1 MSEFD
6 NRTQI
11 LHELI
16 NGGFHSGEALG
27 EKLGI
32 SRAAV
37 AKHIKALQALGL
49 DIFSVSGKG
58 YKLNYDLSLLSVTKL
73 KEFTTSVDTANIEVL
88 NVIDST
94 NTYLKGKI
102 SNLENGDVCLA
113 EAQTAG
119 RGRLGRKWVSPFGAS
134 LYLSMYWRFELGFQ
148 ALSGLSLVIGVATVN
163 ALEKIGV
170 SGLSLKWPN
179 DVYLQGT
186 KLAGILIEAESM
198 ADSSCGAVIGT
209 GINIQLPDDVKEIDQ
224 PFTDIARH
232 IDVPIDRNRIA
243 AMVIDAYREALIQ
256 FTSEGLLPFKSR
268 WMELDYFAGAEITV
282 STGEQRVVG
291 VNQGIDDSGALLLQV
306 TEGDG
311 TETKRFFGGEVSVR
325 GQ

>member
-16 NGGFHSGEALG
+16 NGGFHSGEMLG
-27 EKLGI
+27 DKLGI

-37 AKHIKALQALGL
+37 AKHVKALQTLGL
-49 DIFSVSGKG
+49 DIFSVTGKG
-58 YKLNYDLSLLSVTKL
+58 YKLNYELNLLSSTSL
-73 KEFTTSVDTANIEVL
+73 KELMNASHKGNIEVL

-102 SNLENGDVCLA
+102 AELENGEVCLA

-119 RGRLGRKWVSPFGAS
+119 RGRQGRTWVSPFGAS
-134 LYLSMYWRFELGFQ
+134 LYLSMFWRFESGFQ

-179 DVYLQGT
+179 DVYLHGT

-198 ADSSCGAVIGT
+198 PDNSCGAVIGV
-209 GINIQLPDDVKEIDQ
+209 GINIQLPEDIKEIDQ
-224 PFTDIARH
+224 PFTDIASH
-232 IDVPIDRNRIA
+232 TNESIDRNRIA
-243 AMVIDAYREALIQ
+243 AEVIGAYREVLAQ
-256 FTSEGLLPFKSR
+256 FTAEGLLPFKSR
-268 WMELDYFAGAEITV
+268 WMELDHFSGAEIAV
-282 STGEQRVVG
+282 STGEQKVLG
-291 VNQGIDDSGALLLQV
+291 INQGIDDSGALLL
-306 TEGDG
+306 EIKDSSG
-311 TETKRFFGGEVSVR
+311 TEIKRFFGGEVSVR